1 MTILFEKNIF
11 GVAKKK
17 LFVSDL
23 KTVGGSGRT
32 RICDLT
38 LISSCVERKNPV
50 IEGFQAITVYI
61 TVHIFFI

>member
-38 LISSCVERKNPV
+38 LIR
-50 IEGFQAITVYI
+50 GAL
-61 TVHIFFI
+61 